1 MKGHITKRGDRYL
14 VRLEL
19 DAEHDPGSGERIRRR
34 RGGGSYRT
42 RRQAEE
48 ALRDAL
54 EAGRRGWQGPDRVS
68 VSAFLDEWL
77 AGIEHEL
84 APTTAALYR
93 TICTTYISPRIG
105 ARRLDSITAKDL
117 TDLYA
122 ALSKGGGRGGKPL
135 APKTVRHVHGVL
147 RRAFGYAVEARHVTW
162 NPAAAA
168 KPPKMRHGVVGAD
181 TVWNAD
187 EVRTFLASAS
197 EDRLAPLWVLAAS
210 SGMRRGELLGVRWGD
225 LDLDGATLQVR
236 SSRVAFGALQVT
248 KEPKTT
254 RSRRTI
260 PLPDRTVEALRT
272 WKARQARERL
282 AAGTAYADL
291 GLVFA
296 DELGGYL
303 SPSATSKAFGRL
315 VKAASLPRITLHQVR
330 HSFATIALEQGIDV
344 LYVSELLGHSSAAIT
359 QTVYQH
365 SRPERVRAAVDTISK
380 AIEG

>member
-1 MKGHITKRGDRYL
+1 LTSPAIAVVLPTTVDAVGLAHVLETPQLAAASAAFVVLPTVLATSLEVAEVSLEI
-14 VRLEL
+14 LEL
-19 DAEHDPGSGERIRRR
+19 LAAIDAD
-34 RGGGSYRT
+34 
-42 RRQAEE
+42 
-48 ALRDAL
+48 
-54 EAGRRGWQGPDRVS
+54 
-68 VSAFLDEWL
+68 
-77 AGIEHEL
+77 
-84 APTTAALYR
+84 
-93 TICTTYISPRIG
+93 
-105 ARRLDSITAKDL
+105 
-117 TDLYA
+117 
-122 ALSKGGGRGGKPL
+122 
-135 APKTVRHVHGVL
+135 
-147 RRAFGYAVEARHVTW
+147 
-162 NPAAAA
+162 
-168 KPPKMRHGVVGAD
+168 
-181 TVWNAD
+181 
-187 EVRTFLASAS
+187 RTFLAFAG

-210 SGMRRGELLGVRWGD
+210 SGMRRGELLGVRWSDVD
-225 LDLDGATLQVR
+225 LDAATLQVR

-282 AAGTAYADL
+282 AAGSAYTDL

-303 SPSATSKAFGRL
+303 SPSGTSKAFGRQ
-315 VKAASLPRITLHQVR
+315 VKAAGLPRITLHQVR